1 LLLVLPP
8 SHPLSSL
15 SAVRHDAAG
24 TGGGGASGGGGGGGG
39 GASSAPATSAAAPAP
54 PQTVASPEE
63 LEAFWATDMKMKT
76 HIEVPHGATEIPEGA
91 LKGCTLVTSIVLPA

>member
-1 LLLVLPP
+1 
-8 SHPLSSL
+8 
-15 SAVRHDAAG
+15 VRHDAAG

-54 PQTVASPEE
+54 PQTVASSEE
-63 LEAFWATDMKMKT
+63 LEAFWATDMKMMT

>member
-1 LLLVLPP
+1 M
-8 SHPLSSL
+8 
-15 SAVRHDAAG
+15 SAETS

-63 LEAFWATDMKMKT
+63 LKAFWETDTSRPYRMLMYKMKGGPMMKT
-76 HIEVPHGATEIPEGA
+76 HMEVPHGATEIPKGA
-91 LKGCTLVTSIVLPA
+91 LWGCMVTSIVLPA